1 MKLFSATAS
10 ARTRSSSRRIGYFGT
25 ASAHGADHVA
35 AASAISVGMRR
46 CPGTRSGASSAAAR
60 TQPRYGGASAG
71 AAIRNT
77 PCGAP
82 SEHGRAGDASR
93 GPAGQRDRSA
103 AAQHIPAGVLAS
115 PVQDRARR
123 RHASSARLTHRH
135 THALWASCRRAV
147 TAALQHARHSP
158 AARTPAPRYS
168 TSMVCHATSHHTA
181 SHAAWVGSGC
191 PPRRCSGGCSGAPAD
206 A

>member
-1 MKLFSATAS
+1 
-10 ARTRSSSRRIGYFGT
+10 
-25 ASAHGADHVA
+25 
-35 AASAISVGMRR
+35 MRR

-115 PVQDRARR
+115 PVQDRARPPCLR
-123 RHASSARLTHRH
+123 RLAHIQ
-135 THALWASCRRAV
+135 THACTLGIM
-147 TAALQHARHSP
+147 P
-158 AARTPAPRYS
+158 
-168 TSMVCHATSHHTA
+168 
-181 SHAAWVGSGC
+181 
-191 PPRRCSGGCSGAPAD
+191 
-206 A
+206 